1 MGFPNPPIGNQLKH
15 LLIILSILL
24 LLSSPLFGQE
34 TGVLYQY
41 ETSTGIQW
49 KTFGD
54 VKVPPEYEGEIR
66 NGKPDGFGILIRF
79 DGKKYVGEWKDGKMD
94 GQGTESSPYGDN
106 YEGEFKDGVRHGL
119 GTSILPDGRKYVGE
133 WKDGKEH
140 GQGTESSPYGS
151 KNEGELTYP
160 DGIK

>member
-1 MGFPNPPIGNQLKH
+1 MKH
-15 LLIILSILL
+15 LLIIFLIL

-79 DGKKYVGEWKDGKMD
+79 DG
-94 GQGTESSPYGDN
+94 
-106 YEGEFKDGVRHGL
+106 
-119 GTSILPDGRKYVGE
+119 RKYVGE

-151 KNEGELTYP
+151 KNEGELTFP
-160 DGIK
+160 DGIKYEG

>member
-1 MGFPNPPIGNQLKH
+1 MKH
-15 LLIILSILL
+15 LLIIFSFLL

-79 DGKKYVGEWKDGKMD
+79 DGKKYVGEWKDGMRS
-94 GQGTESSPYGDN
+94 GQGTETWSSGW
-106 YEGEFKDGVRHGL
+106 
-119 GTSILPDGRKYVGE
+119 KYVGE
-133 WKDGKEH
+133 WREGKPWNI
-140 GQGTESSPYGS
+140 TIYGKS
-151 KNEGELTYP
+151 GIIILKYIVDPINETMC
-160 DGIK
+160 

>member
-1 MGFPNPPIGNQLKH
+1 MKH
-15 LLIILSILL
+15 LLIIFLIL

-79 DGKKYVGEWKDGKMD
+79 DGKKYVGNFKDGKMD

-106 YEGEFKDGVRHGL
+106 YEGEFKDGVRHGQ
-119 GTSILPDGRKYVGE
+119 GTSILPDGRKYVGAVSYT
-133 WKDGKEH
+133 H
-140 GQGTESSPYGS
+140 
-151 KNEGELTYP
+151 LTLP
-160 DGIK
+160 TNREV